1 MFDQFLEEYRKKA
14 VESTTHL
21 QQEML
26 RFWTQQWP
34 GMLSGVAAPAAPAAP
49 AALANW
55 MPQVHDAQK
64 KWAETVTDMLN
75 KHRETLDSQYR
86 AGIKTL
92 EEAFRVGEAKDPEQ
106 FRRLAEGLWRQYI
119 DSLKTFVEAQSRDI
133 QTAMQKSLE
142 VSSQGVAAITK
153 K

>member
-1 MFDQFLEEYRKKA
+1 MFDQFLEEYRKRA
-14 VESTTHL
+14 VESTTQL

-34 GMLSGVAAPAAPAAP
+34 GLLSGVAAPAAP

>member
-1 MFDQFLEEYRKKA
+1 MIDQYLEEYRKRA
-14 VESTTHL
+14 VEATTQL

-26 RFWTQQWP
+26 RYWTQQWP
-34 GMLSGVAAPAAPAAP
+34 GLLSGVAAPAAPA
-49 AALANW
+49 NW
-55 MPQVHDAQK
+55 MTQVHDAQK

-75 KHRETLDSQYR
+75 KHRETLDAQYR
-86 AGIKTL
+86 AGIETL

-119 DSLKTFVEAQSRDI
+119 DSLKTFVETQSRDI